1 MLQEVI
7 ESDNDQIDTKS
18 LVDAKRSSFL
28 NELHNATTKYVET
41 MTKFT
46 PMNDSE
52 RTNMEDSAFRMA
64 KALGDMMLPKEAM
77 IYELQHILK
86 DAFPVAPPSKA
97 IQNLEYRSPL
107 ILSQSPIRSSSL
119 CPHHFLPVQYEV
131 FIAVKIPTGASA
143 ESSHVFGLSKYSRAV
158 KILAKR
164 PVLQEQYA
172 RDIVE
177 LFTKATIGGTEEVH
191 TSTVGGCM
199 VIMSGTHGCMSC
211 RGIESD
217 TPTQTVYSAGM
228 TEQEQQSAWNLY
240 HGRKR

>member
-1 MLQEVI
+1 VSGQFGFVRPNVFAIEPQFLGSLLVPAILIIFHEILVQKNNFSRNLMLGFLAF
-7 ESDNDQIDTKS
+7 S
-18 LVDAKRSSFL
+18 LFL
-28 NELHNATTKYVET
+28 TLSRGAI
-41 MTKFT
+41 F
-46 PMNDSE
+46 
-52 RTNMEDSAFRMA
+52 
-64 KALGDMMLPKEAM
+64 AM
-77 IYELQHILK
+77 I
-86 DAFPVAPPSKA
+86 FG
-97 IQNLEYRSPL
+97 L
-107 ILSQSPIRSSSL
+107 ILVAILSKTNWKNIGKSFAIGTL
-119 CPHHFLPVQYEV
+119 
-131 FIAVKIPTGASA
+131 
-143 ESSHVFGLSKYSRAV
+143 SSHVFGLSKYSRAV
-158 KILAKR
+158 RILAKR